1 MTDEEKYDFIQKVT
15 EYLDES
21 CEEVINTLGSNIEA
35 RMDNFPQFYSGI
47 PENIRNACYLV
58 AKESYLASTKSFE
71 EALKHALSD

>member
-47 PENIRNACYLV
+47 PENVRNACYLV
-58 AKESYLASTKSFE
+58 AKESYL
-71 EALKHALSD
+71 